1 MTGQGKGE
9 TAVLTFKK
17 ILVPIDDS
25 EHSKNAFR
33 YAMGLA
39 QTQGAHVALLHC
51 YGRIPMLIGGEAR
64 ENLVREYVRESE
76 KLLNPYAK
84 KLREVNCEPALI
96 IKEGR
101 PGDVIVGEAN
111 GGGYDL
117 IVMGSRGLS
126 DLGGMIMGS
135 AAHKV
140 LSAAACPV
148 LLSR

>member
-1 MTGQGKGE
+1 M
-9 TAVLTFKK
+9 LTFKK

-25 EHSKNAFR
+25 EHSKRAFH

-84 KLREVNCEPALI
+84 KLREINSEPVLI

-101 PGDVIVGEAN
+101 AGDVIVSEAES
-111 GGGYDL
+111 GDYDL

-135 AAHKV
+135 SAHKV
-140 LSAAACPV
+140 LSAAKCPV
-148 LLSR
+148 LLTR